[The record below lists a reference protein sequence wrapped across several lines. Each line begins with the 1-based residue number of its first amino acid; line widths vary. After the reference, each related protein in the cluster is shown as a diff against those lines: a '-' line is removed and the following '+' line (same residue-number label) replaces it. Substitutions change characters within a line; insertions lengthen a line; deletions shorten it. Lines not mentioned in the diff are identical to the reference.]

1 MANGEEV
8 QLAKQT
14 RISANGVRVIDE
26 ADGANGFVYMLEDVL
41 LPTWVGRHIADQLF
55 ADQATFPTFV
65 ELLALDSTL
74 AATLGSESQ
83 AYTVFAP
90 SEAAFASL
98 GGSADG
104 MSPSWPCLPAILTTF

>member
-1 MANGEEV
+1 
-8 QLAKQT
+8 
-14 RISANGVRVIDE
+14 
-26 ADGANGFVYMLEDVL
+26 MLEDVL
-41 LPTWVGRHIADQLF
+41 LPTWVGRHIADQLL

-98 GGSADG
+98 GGAADVDEPVVA
-104 MSPSWPCLPAILTTF
+104 MSSGNPNDILVGKANQFASFHALVEV